1 VIEVGGGAERRTRLL
16 RTAVLIAAAW
26 MAFGLVD
33 VMVPYALSR
42 RNSEGYFAV
51 LLRLAVVLA
60 LTWLALTPVVAGW
73 HKLLRGWRVSGLALI
88 AAHVP
93 LLVLCTI
100 VDTGVVIIFLRVS
113 GRPTPPF
120 FAAAL
125 YNADV
130 VAARYV
136 AIAIVTEALLAH
148 RALKARERQAERLA
162 AQLTRARLDY
172 LEAQLQPHF
181 LFNSLGTIS
190 ELAHDSPHAAV
201 RVLRQLT
208 SLLRFALT
216 AKSEPVTLA
225 EELNAI
231 EPYLEIQRIR
241 FADWLR
247 ITEDVKTAALDC
259 LVPPLVLQPLIENA
273 VRHGL
278 AGRVEPGSIAIRA
291 SVSRGVL
298 TVSVADNGIGLQAPL
313 SGRGIGLTN
322 LRNRLE
328 TLYGAGEHLR
338 LFDAEN
344 GGAVA
349 ELSIPEQ
356 RVGQGQPLSARV
368 AITADDDAGD
378 DIGPGDVQPVMA
390 GAQSHDTLR
399 IAVAWMVCG
408 ALWFQQS
415 LAYLAVRNRLTLAA
429 AESSGANDFGSA
441 AWWFA
446 LTMLLFATIER
457 KPIAGEHRWF
467 RGAMYLLGSLP
478 IAALHDTLTWWVVP
492 NSGPLISPAAGN
504 MFVVD
509 FLLYWV
515 VVAIGHRR
523 YLTRWLRE
531 RELKTQQL
539 RAALADARSRAAR
552 LQANPDILLATLERL
567 AAIVPADAARAE
579 RVLARLG
586 DYLRLALDDH
596 LERGIAGDRE
606 RVLAN
611 ALKALTMENG
621 AVPAAGFGG
630 VA

>member
-1 VIEVGGGAERRTRLL
+1 MRTV
-16 RTAVLIAAAW
+16 ALIVAAW
-26 MAFGLVD
+26 MAFGFVD

-42 RNSEGYFAV
+42 RNTEGYFAV

-60 LTWLALTPVVAGW
+60 LTWLALTPVVAWW
-73 HKLLRGWRVSGLALI
+73 HKALRGWRVSGLALV

-93 LLVLCTI
+93 LLVLCMMA
-100 VDTGVVIIFLRVS
+100 DTAAIAILLRIS

-120 FAAAL
+120 LATAL

-130 VAARYV
+130 VAARYA

-148 RALKARERQAERLA
+148 RALKARERQAERLT

-190 ELAHDSPHAAV
+190 ELAHDSPRAAV

-247 ITEDVKTAALDC
+247 ITEDVETAALEC

-291 SVSRGVL
+291 SVSRGML
-298 TVSVADNGIGLQAPL
+298 TVSVADNGVGLQSPI

-328 TLYGAGEHLR
+328 TLYGPGEQLR
-338 LFDAEN
+338 LFDAED

-356 RVGQGQPLSARV
+356 RVAQKKRLPQDAGV
-368 AITADDDAGD
+368 TTDDDVSD
-378 DIGPGDVQPVMA
+378 DIGIGDLDPAMPGARPR
-390 GAQSHDTLR
+390 DTLR
-399 IAVAWMVCG
+399 IAAAWMTCG
-408 ALWFQQS
+408 VLWLQQS
-415 LAYLAVRNRLTLAA
+415 LAYLAVRNRLTLSA
-429 AESSGANDFGSA
+429 AESNGANDFASA

-446 LTMLLFATIER
+446 LTMGLFATIER
-457 KPIAGEHRWF
+457 KPIGGEHRWF
-467 RGAMYLLGSLP
+467 RGAMYLLGCLP

-492 NSGPLISPAAGN
+492 NSGPLISPAAGD
-504 MFVVD
+504 MFIAD

-515 VVAIGHRR
+515 VVAVGHRR
-523 YLTRWLRE
+523 YLLRWLRE
-531 RELKTQQL
+531 RELKTRQL

-552 LQANPDILLATLERL
+552 LQANPDILLATLEQL

-596 LERGIAGDRE
+596 LERGIDDDRE
-606 RVLAN
+606 RAMAN
-611 ALKALTMENG
+611 ALKALTTENG
-621 AVPAAGFGG
+621 AIPAAGFGG

>member
-1 VIEVGGGAERRTRLL
+1 
-16 RTAVLIAAAW
+16 

-33 VMVPYALSR
+33 VIVPYALSH
-42 RNSEGYFAV
+42 RNNEGYFAL
-51 LLRLAVVLA
+51 LLRLSALLA
-60 LTWLALTPVVAGW
+60 LTWLALTPVVAWW
-73 HKLLRGWRVSGLALI
+73 HKLLRRWRVSSLGLI

-93 LLVLCTI
+93 LLVLCMI
-100 VDTGVVIIFLRVS
+100 VDTSAIIIFLRVS

-120 FAAAL
+120 LATTL

-130 VAARYV
+130 VAARYA
-136 AIAIVTEALLAH
+136 AIAIVAEALLAH
-148 RALKARERQAERLA
+148 RALKARERVAERLA

-172 LEAQLQPHF
+172 LDAQLQPHF

-190 ELAHDSPHAAV
+190 ELAHDSPRAAV

-216 AKSEPVTLA
+216 AKSEQVTLA

-247 ITEDVKTAALDC
+247 ITEDVETAALDC

-278 AGRVEPGSIAIRA
+278 AGRVKPGSIAIRA

-298 TVSVADNGIGLQAPL
+298 TVSVTDNGIGLQSPL

-328 TLYGAGEHLR
+328 TLYGAGEQLR

-378 DIGPGDVQPVMA
+378 DIGPGDGQPVMA
-390 GAQSHDTLR
+390 SAQSHDTLR
-399 IAVAWMVCG
+399 IAAAWMACG

-415 LAYLAVRNRLTLAA
+415 LAYYAVRDRLTLAA
-429 AESSGANDFGSA
+429 AESSGANDFASA
-441 AWWFA
+441 VWWFA

-457 KPIAGEHRWF
+457 KPIGGEHRRF
-467 RGAMYLLGSLP
+467 RGVMYLLGCLP

-492 NSGPLISPAAGN
+492 NSGPLISPAGGD
-504 MFVVD
+504 MFIAD
-509 FLLYWV
+509 LLLYWV
-515 VVAIGHRR
+515 VVAVGHRR
-523 YLTRWLRE
+523 YLLRWLRE
-531 RELKTQQL
+531 RELKTRQL

-606 RVLAN
+606 RVMAN
-611 ALKALTMENG
+611 ALKALTTENG
-621 AVPAAGFGG
+621 AIPAAGFGG